1 MGKGVQ
7 RGRSEQQVY
16 AWRGFWVAGMGCLT
30 GQSIGGLG
38 LAECGGWGSGCQQRF
53 RHPDWSKYQFGI
65 IRRHVIRRRQG
76 ARRRVSECA

>member
-16 AWRGFWVAGMGCLT
+16 AWRGFWVADMGCLT

-38 LAECGGWGSGCQQRF
+38 LAELGLGERLSAEI
-53 RHPDWSKYQFGI
+53 PA
-65 IRRHVIRRRQG
+65 
-76 ARRRVSECA
+76 ARLE